1 MTTWLFKTPTV
12 QEGPIGGARL
22 FYFYKLDVGVSIV
35 KQNGVYSQERYILD
49 SDIPTF
55 EQVYRGGRNYNV
67 DDATKAALIAG
78 GVGVTEANFTEVQG
92 QMGLHQRQ
100 THPEYVEGCFGCKI
114 QLLEL
119 STGDA
124 KRDISDKKWV
134 GELAAYKDARA
145 QGIQPAGTTHRH
157 IQQAYAASEAL
168 NKPYDANTMPKAQDI
183 NKKSVEVLKEVGAI

>member
-1 MTTWLFKTPTV
+1 MATWLFRTPTV

-55 EQVYRGGRNYNV
+55 EVVYRGGRNYNV

-134 GELAAYKDARA
+134 GELNAYKEARA
-145 QGIQPAGTTHRH
+145 QGIQPAGTTHKH
-157 IQQAYAASEAL
+157 IQQAYTASEVL
-168 NKPYDANTMPKAQDI
+168 NKPYNADTMPTAKNITKQT
-183 NKKSVEVLKEVGAI
+183 VEVMKEVGAI

>member
-1 MTTWLFKTPTV
+1 MATWLFRTPTV
-12 QEGPIGGARL
+12 QEGPIGDARL

-134 GELAAYKDARA
+134 GELNAYKEARA
-145 QGIQPAGTTHRH
+145 QGIQPAGTTHKH
-157 IQQAYAASEAL
+157 IQQAYAASEVL
-168 NKPYDANTMPKAQDI
+168 NKPYNADTMPTATNITKQ
-183 NKKSVEVLKEVGAI
+183 SVEVMKEIGQI

>member
-1 MTTWLFKTPTV
+1 
-12 QEGPIGGARL
+12 
-22 FYFYKLDVGVSIV
+22 
-35 KQNGVYSQERYILD
+35 
-49 SDIPTF
+49 
-55 EQVYRGGRNYNV
+55 
-67 DDATKAALIAG
+67 
-78 GVGVTEANFTEVQG
+78 
-92 QMGLHQRQ
+92 MGLHQRQ